1 MWQGILNNVF
11 KVREKVAMNLAK
23 DDEEK
28 PFLEHLDDLR
38 TMLVRMGTTLLVTAI
53 ATFVFYKDLFK
64 GIQYPLVLSGLVESI
79 QQATES
85 GYLINTDITGPFM
98 MAVNV
103 ALIAAVILSFP
114 LLLIFLL
121 QFILPGLKTSEK
133 KLLFPAIGIGTGLFL
148 SGVAF
153 AYWVV
158 LPRALIFFDEFAQSL
173 GTRQMWELSN
183 YITFSTRFI
192 LVFGV
197 AFELPVIVMAL
208 VKLDFLNFRIMKSTW
223 RHAIVAITLF
233 AAVIT
238 PTPDVLTLML
248 MSGPLYVLYG
258 ICVTLAYFMEKKDRE
273 AYPEYYAELEK
284 DQKELEKDEGDEWD
298 NENYNPWFSED
309 DNDEDDEYQKPRA
322 TPSAPPPQVE
332 KAPKTV
338 AMSEPEEEGED
349 QGSVMPDEEDAEV
362 SPPAEPTAEPDA
374 SKPEEPAADK
384 PVVEK
389 STEELAREDESR
401 TGNPP
406 N

>member
-1 MWQGILNNVF
+1 MLNKVF
-11 KVREKVAMNLAK
+11 KVREKVAMNLAAE
-23 DDEEK
+23 DEEK

-338 AMSEPEEEGED
+338 SMSEPEEEGED
-349 QGSVMPDEEDAEV
+349 QGSVMPDEEEAEV
-362 SPPAEPTAEPDA
+362 SPPAETTADADA
-374 SKPEEPAADK
+374 SKPEDPAADK

>member
-1 MWQGILNNVF
+1 MWQGILNKVF
-11 KVREKVAMNLAK
+11 KVREKVAMNLSK

-38 TMLVRMGTTLLVTAI
+38 TMLVRMGMTLVI
-53 ATFVFYKDLFK
+53 ATIISFIFYQELFAA
-64 GIQYPLVLSGLVESI
+64 ILYPLVLAGFAPNI
-79 QQATES
+79 DAARNI
-85 GYLINTDITGPFM
+85 LINTDVAGPFM

-103 ALIAAVILSFP
+103 SLIAAVIASFP

-121 QFILPGLKTSEK
+121 QFILPGLKASEK
-133 KLLFPAIGIGTGLFL
+133 KLIFPAIAIGTGLFL
-148 SGVAF
+148 GGASF

-158 LPRALIFFDEFAQSL
+158 LPRALIFFAEFAQSV
-173 GTRQMWELSN
+173 GAKQMWELGA
-183 YITFSTRFI
+183 YITFTTRFI
-192 LVFGV
+192 LVFGI

-258 ICVTLAYFMEKKDRE
+258 ICVALAYFMEKKDRA

-284 DQKELEKDEGDEWD
+284 DQKEMEKDDSDEWD
-298 NENYNPWFSED
+298 NENYNPWFSD
-309 DNDEDDEYQKPRA
+309 DGKDDEDDEYQKPRA
-322 TPSAPPPQVE
+322 TPSAPPPSVE
-332 KAPKTV
+332 KATKTV
-338 AMSEPEEEGED
+338 SMDDPLDEGED
-349 QGSVMPDEEDAEV
+349 QGSVMPEDDET
-362 SPPAEPTAEPDA
+362 PPASGEG
-374 SKPEEPAADK
+374 KDK
-384 PVVEK
+384 PAQEK
-389 STEELAREDESR
+389 TTEELAREDESR
-401 TGNPP
+401 SGNPP

>member
-1 MWQGILNNVF
+1 MLNKVF
-11 KVREKVAMNLAK
+11 KVREKVAMNLAAE
-23 DDEEK
+23 DEEK

-38 TMLVRMGTTLLVTAI
+38 TMLVRMGTTLLVVAI
-53 ATFVFYKDLFK
+53 CTFVFHKELFI
-64 GIQYPLVLSGLVESI
+64 GMQYPLVLANLVESI
-79 QQATES
+79 EQAQKS
-85 GYLINTDITGPFM
+85 GYLITTGIADTFM

-103 ALIAAVILSFP
+103 ALIAAVIISFP

-121 QFILPGLKTSEK
+121 QFILPGLKTNEK

-148 SGVAF
+148 SGVNF

-158 LPRALIFFDEFAQSL
+158 LPRALIFFEEFAKSL
-173 GTRQMWELSN
+173 GTKQMWEISN
-183 YITFSTRFI
+183 YITFSTRFV
-192 LVFGV
+192 LVFGI

-233 AAVIT
+233 AAIIT
-238 PTPDVLTLML
+238 PTPDILTLML

-258 ICVTLAYFMEKKDRE
+258 ICIVLAYFMEKKDRE

-284 DQKELEKDEGDEWD
+284 DQKELEKEKGDEWD

-332 KAPKTV
+332 KASKTLSMDDPV
-338 AMSEPEEEGED
+338 EEGED
-349 QGSVMPDEEDAEV
+349 QGSVMPDEEEPEASPNAEV
-362 SPPAEPTAEPDA
+362 NESNSTNGNA
-374 SKPEEPAADK
+374 KPLP
-384 PVVEK
+384 EK

-406 N
+406 D